1 MKIQLV
7 NGDHGHVCGKLR
19 LQIIVCVMAVIGEV
33 NPFFPHLSDDTA
45 DSGEMFLRRFSS
57 LRTVEICTSAL
68 FT

>member
-1 MKIQLV
+1 MV
-7 NGDHGHVCGKLR
+7 Y
-19 LQIIVCVMAVIGEV
+19 VMAVIGEV